1 MEFRNNRIVTSVGYS
16 FAFAALCGMALF
28 PQPALADDDA
38 DGASSDAA
46 EASAQSGARVNGA
59 PVADE
64 KSETVYIFANPDG
77 SVKETEVSTTLK
89 NPAGEG
95 SLADSS
101 VLTDI
106 ENAEGPNTYS
116 GSGDGMVWDTEGKD
130 VYYTGKTDK
139 KAPVSIKVTYYLDGK
154 ETPYDKL
161 AGASGK
167 LKIRY
172 DYDNNATVKA
182 KIKGKEETLYVPF
195 TFVTALMFD
204 NDNFKNAEVTNGKLI
219 DDGDRAIVAGYAIPG
234 LQKSLGKMVDDFDI
248 PDYFEVTADVTD
260 FEMKTSLTIVTAG
273 LMSDLNTD
281 EIDTKE
287 LRDASGEL
295 SDAMSQILDGTGT
308 LADGLGKLAD
318 GARSASKA
326 AGKLADGADK
336 VADGN
341 KELAKGTGKLAKG
354 AKQLANG
361 TDTLAS
367 TIEKT
372 DMVGGIEQL
381 YKGSSALEGGLEQLT
396 GSEKDMT
403 GLYQAKNGA
412 DALAIGAG
420 QLADG
425 SQQVID
431 AIGGDGDTGT
441 DTLNGALNTVKK
453 LLASGKNEDLK
464 KALETLKS
472 VEETLSSLS
481 SDAESAGE
489 ALQAL
494 SDSLDKIDMDAVTD
508 ELAQVI
514 TSAKTASNKLAQA
527 QKVELKADYDPDT
540 VIRAI
545 DGITVKD
552 LDDEQASS
560 LEKAKEAAKEAVPDS
575 EDISITGEDSIMEL
589 IGSAKEDVD
598 AADKA
603 AGSAAG
609 VLANLDLSSTVA
621 AIKSAAEQFQTAAEQ
636 LKADAAPLKNIDSD
650 VLVDYETAR
659 TIVDGV
665 QSSINQIRGNE
676 SEQSGMYKAK
686 IGASQLQAGS
696 AQLSS
701 GLGGAIS
708 GLEKQ
713 LIPGMSELVKGLK
726 ALFESTPALVEGIT
740 QLNDGAKQLDEGT
753 STLDEGA
760 DKLAKGADD
769 LADGA
774 NKFDDGLKALPEGAD
789 AAADGAGQLLD
800 GLEEFNEEGIGKI
813 TDIIDDD
820 LLPFVDRLD
829 ALKDA
834 ANDYN
839 NFAGIT
845 KGTSGSVKFIIETDA
860 ISSEK

>member
-1 MEFRNNRIVTSVGYS
+1 MEFRNNRIATSVGYS

-234 LQKSLGKMVDDFDI
+234 LQKSLGKIVDDFDI

-354 AKQLANG
+354 AGELSEGLTTMQDQTSALPDGVGQLAAGSQSLADGLKEAVKGAKALEDGAGSVKGGLKQLKSGLEDAQNGAKQISGGLTQLKGGTEDNPGLLGAQAGAGQLAESLEGVEGQLSALSDAKEALSGLEDIDLDSLSGLDEVTGRIASNLGVLEGARDRLEANEQQAL
-361 TDTLAS
+361 TDVESDFDTLSAALGSLSGLSESLSTLSSLSDTLDEIDLSGLSTAIEAANSIAS
-367 TIEKT
+367 GLGDAVAGVDQLVQGANNLDEGLGTAIDNLGDEGNQETLIGGAAAIE
-372 DMVGGIEQL
+372 VGAAQL
-381 YKGSSALEGGLEQLT
+381 KGDEKSGLT
-396 GSEKDMT
+396 AASG
-403 GLYQAKNGA
+403 GA
-412 DALAIGAG
+412 DALAAGLG
-420 QLADG
+420 QLAEKA
-425 SQQVID
+425 S
-431 AIGGDGDTGT
+431 
-441 DTLNGALNTVKK
+441 AL
-453 LLASGKNEDLK
+453 
-464 KALETLKS
+464 
-472 VEETLSSLS
+472 
-481 SDAESAGE
+481 
-489 ALQAL
+489 
-494 SDSLDKIDMDAVTD
+494 
-508 ELAQVI
+508 
-514 TSAKTASNKLAQA
+514 
-527 QKVELKADYDPDT
+527 
-540 VIRAI
+540 I
-545 DGITVKD
+545 DGVSK
-552 LDDEQASS
+552 
-560 LEKAKEAAKEAVPDS
+560 
-575 EDISITGEDSIMEL
+575 
-589 IGSAKEDVD
+589 
-598 AADKA
+598 
-603 AGSAAG
+603 
-609 VLANLDLSSTVA
+609 
-621 AIKSAAEQFQTAAEQ
+621 
-636 LKADAAPLKNIDSD
+636 
-650 VLVDYETAR
+650 
-659 TIVDGV
+659 IV
-665 QSSINQIRGNE
+665 
-676 SEQSGMYKAK
+676 
-686 IGASQLQAGS
+686 
-696 AQLSS
+696 
-701 GLGGAIS
+701 
-708 GLEKQ
+708 
-713 LIPGMSELVKGLK
+713 
-726 ALFESTPALVEGIT
+726 T
-740 QLNDGAKQLDEGT
+740 GAKQLDEGAG
-753 STLDEGA
+753 TLGKGA
-760 DKLAKGADD
+760 DKLAKGAGD

-774 NKFDDGLKALPEGAD
+774 HEFDDGLKALPEGAD

-860 ISSEK
+860 ISSEE